1 MFVFATEQFVLPQS
15 TFVPGRAKQ
24 LKPDGTVGTVFG
36 LGFPQRE
43 SVRRAPPLSFP
54 TFAEFGTA
62 AEKARQF
69 PVRYFLSFTLVL
81 ISVGRRC

>member
-1 MFVFATEQFVLPQS
+1 MFVFATEQLVLPQS
-15 TFVPGRAKQ
+15 TFVSGRAKQ
-24 LKPDGTVGTVFG
+24 LKPDGTVGTVLVLAF
-36 LGFPQRE
+36 LSE
-43 SVRRAPPLSFP
+43 SRCGEGPPLSFP

>member
-1 MFVFATEQFVLPQS
+1 MSA
-15 TFVPGRAKQ
+15 RAKQ
-24 LKPDGTVGTVFG
+24 LKPDVTVGRHSFD

-43 SVRRAPPLSFP
+43 SVRRAPPLSFL

-62 AEKARQF
+62 AEKTRQF